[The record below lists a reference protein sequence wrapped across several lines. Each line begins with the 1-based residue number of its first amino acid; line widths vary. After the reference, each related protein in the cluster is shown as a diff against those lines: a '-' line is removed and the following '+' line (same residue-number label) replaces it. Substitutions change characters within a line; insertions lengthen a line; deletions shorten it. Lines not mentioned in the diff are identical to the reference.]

1 MYKFNGLKFFN
12 KNIFF
17 IILFILLLLY
27 IFYYGK
33 LIVESFV
40 DSANTSTAFDVPT
53 LTKWSFPDSSS
64 DWFKLPGKGS
74 EKSYKYTDLGFSN
87 TEESYDSI
95 SISFLINIVSG
106 LDKWRCI
113 FHFSNTGNNCCKPN
127 DRVPAMFV
135 YPDNTTKFHI
145 RYSTNSDGNDGID
158 PNVMIPMGI
167 PSLITLVFN
176 KNKFTFYLN
185 GNAVKS
191 INYKDIL
198 QRNCKTKIYIG
209 DHFDGHGNDGNVLIK
224 NFTVYDGALTEID
237 VKNIY
242 NKLNELSMGSE
253 GPMGPEGTMGPE
265 GPIGPEGPVGPE
277 GPIGLEG
284 PVGSEGPI
292 GPQGLKGPMGPR
304 GFRGPMG
311 PKGISAVQFLDNS
324 RWNAQLLPGSPTSS
338 IQTATPPI
346 NSLPTNSSSP
356 NNSLPNF
363 GPNSNGNRYAKY

>member
-1 MYKFNGLKFFN
+1 MYKFNGLNFFN

-33 LIVESFV
+33 LIVESFI

-74 EKSYKYTDLGFSN
+74 EKSYTYKDLGFSN

-106 LDKWRCI
+106 LDKWRTI
-113 FHFSNTGNNCCKPN
+113 FHFNNTENNCCNPY
-127 DRVPAMFV
+127 DRIPAMFV

-145 RYSTNSDGNDGID
+145 RYSTDSNGNDGFD
-158 PNVMIPMGI
+158 PNVTIPMGI

-176 KNKFTFYLN
+176 KNNFTFYLN
-185 GNAVKS
+185 ENAVKS
-191 INYKDIL
+191 IGYGDIL
-198 QRNCKTKIYIG
+198 PRNSKTKIYIG

-253 GPMGPEGTMGPE
+253 GPMGPEG
-265 GPIGPEGPVGPE
+265 PEGPVGPE

-284 PVGSEGPI
+284 PVGTEGPV

-324 RWNAQLLPGSPTSS
+324 RWNAQLLPESPTSS

-363 GPNSNGNRYAKY
+363 GPNSNGNHYAKY